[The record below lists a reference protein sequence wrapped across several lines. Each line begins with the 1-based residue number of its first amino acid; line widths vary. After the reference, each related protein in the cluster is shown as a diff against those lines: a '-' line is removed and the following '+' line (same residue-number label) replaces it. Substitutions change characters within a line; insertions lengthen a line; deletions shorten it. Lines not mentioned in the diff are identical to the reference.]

1 MVDQMM
7 AEADESGQSEQ
18 LPLAWFVDVALLIV
32 ADVCVGDGVIDFA
45 EFITLM
51 HKYQESDVDAE
62 LRRAFKVFDRD
73 NSGTISR
80 VKLRNSHLY
89 FLYFY

>member
-1 MVDQMM
+1 MKRHSLRVGT
-7 AEADESGQSEQ
+7 SLLEQ
-18 LPLAWFVDVALLIV
+18 VSLA
-32 ADVCVGDGVIDFA
+32 GDGVIDFA

-80 VKLRNSHLY
+80 VKPSNHSKNRQDIC
-89 FLYFY
+89 